1 MGQPGI
7 YEGVPP
13 PPSTTE
19 VAPPP
24 MIVAP
29 PPGFD
34 DSSDTASSG
43 GGESG
48 NFQRFGASRIS
59 RAPSSC
65 SADPA
70 RTNGL
75 MPASLKFNSGRMKTS
90 ERMNG
95 RTEKLVME
103 QL

>member
-1 MGQPGI
+1 
-7 YEGVPP
+7 
-13 PPSTTE
+13 
-19 VAPPP
+19 

-90 ERMNG
+90 ERMND
-95 RTEKLVME
+95 RTEKLVIE